1 MEQEIIEKINRIDGI
16 IRALTIKRNNLIKT
30 INRMR
35 QTREDISY
43 QEPAKIRPQIYIQRF
58 KATKKKPERKVYYHT

>member
-16 IRALTIKRNNLIKT
+16 IRALTIKRNYLIQM
-30 INRMR
+30 INKAR
-35 QTREDISY
+35 QQDISY